1 MDIRGIQKRLG
12 VTVDGDLG
20 PQTMTTLFR
29 HMGAGVNAYTLAKG
43 ALEHFPTYGLETPLR
58 IAHWLGQFGHE
69 SHNFTDFE
77 ENLSYSAE
85 RLCKVWPSR
94 FPSLAAA
101 LPYARNPRAL
111 ANKVYGGRMGNHGP
125 DDGWTYRGRGPQLTG
140 KENYTAAAKRT
151 GLPLVTNPDL
161 AAEPEHFVLLACDYW
176 DSRKC
181 NAAADD
187 DNLVLVT
194 KRVNGG
200 SIGISE
206 RRLLV
211 EKAKR
216 ILCA

>member
-1 MDIRGIQKRLG
+1 MDIRAIQRRLG

-20 PQTMTTLFR
+20 PQTMTALFR
-29 HMGAGVNAYTLAKG
+29 HMGAGDNAGVLALG
-43 ALEHFPTYGLETPLR
+43 ALEHFPTFGLETGLR

-69 SHNFTDFE
+69 SRNFTDFE

-94 FPSLAAA
+94 FPTLASA
-101 LPYARNPRAL
+101 LPYARNPRKL
-111 ANKVYGGRMGNHGP
+111 ANKVYGLRMGNIAP

-140 KENYTAAAKRT
+140 RDNYAAAAKRT
-151 GLPLVTNPDL
+151 GLPLISQPDI
-161 AAEPEHFVLLACDYW
+161 AADPRHFVLLACDYW

-194 KRVNGG
+194 KRINGG
-200 SIGISE
+200 SVGIQE

-216 ILCA
+216 ILM